1 MQSQRNGCGFL
12 ILVRLRQLECA
23 RGFVHLMYNL
33 VEILD
38 KAMEFILSSGSAVC
52 GNSQE
57 LLPVRI
63 LNPLIQTRPYRR
75 RGASWD
81 LSSTGQTR
89 HLNPNKA
96 SIPVESVLGVGR

>member
-1 MQSQRNGCGFL
+1 M
-12 ILVRLRQLECA
+12 LVRLRQLECV

-38 KAMEFILSSGSAVC
+38 KAMEFILSSGSAVS

-57 LLPVRI
+57 LFPVRI
-63 LNPLIQTRPYRR
+63 LNPLIQMRPYRR
-75 RGASWD
+75 RWTSWD

-89 HLNPNKA
+89 HLNPTRHPFP
-96 SIPVESVLGVGR
+96 SESVLGVGR